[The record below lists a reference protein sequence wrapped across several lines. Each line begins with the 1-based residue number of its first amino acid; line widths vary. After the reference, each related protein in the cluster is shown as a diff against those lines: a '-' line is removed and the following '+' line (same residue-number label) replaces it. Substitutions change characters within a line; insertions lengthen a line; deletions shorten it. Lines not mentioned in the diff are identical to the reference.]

1 MGALSNKGGRGQT
14 NREEIGAEAT
24 FSRNFFSR
32 LRRSFSRASRANFA
46 AAPLLRPARQNRHGT
61 QASDTPVQQ
70 LRGLFSMEGEFEQI
84 ITRIRLSIK
93 ENND

>member
-1 MGALSNKGGRGQT
+1 MSCGQRELIVTFNKQQLSDFLTENLPILNPCLPQKSE
-14 NREEIGAEAT
+14 N
-24 FSRNFFSR
+24 
-32 LRRSFSRASRANFA
+32 
-46 AAPLLRPARQNRHGT
+46 LRPHSSKSVENAKLLC
-61 QASDTPVQQ
+61 DTPVQQ